1 MSSAGNQKGGNISI
15 MRVNLIT
22 QPFCMPKAVKG
33 KIPLSLTIRP
43 ASGFPG
49 EYQFPTDSETLM
61 RLLRRETNLPARV
74 LERFENKLVAPA
86 GARLLGV
93 ELGDGVLTKIG
104 YFID

>member
-1 MSSAGNQKGGNISI
+1 

-22 QPFCMPKAVKG
+22 QPSSRTQSGKG
-33 KIPLSLTIRP
+33 KFPISLTIRP

-49 EYQFPTDSETLM
+49 EYQFPTDSKALM
-61 RLLRRETNLPARV
+61 RLLRQNTNLPAPL
-74 LERFENKLVAPA
+74 LERFEAKLVAPI

-93 ELGDGVLTKIG
+93 ELGDSVLTKIG